1 MHTTWT
7 KKKRESKPQK
17 PCMGDPENM
26 DQEKEEKEEESKT
39 LNKWEPSSHW
49 WTQNE
54 PKEKKKKTLETI
66 WKRRENPNTWPCI

>member
-1 MHTTWT
+1 MMHTTWT

-49 WTQNE
+49 WT
-54 PKEKKKKTLETI
+54 
-66 WKRRENPNTWPCI
+66 